1 MNLLSAASTA
11 VDWLCNL
18 LYFVQGYL
26 FYQILCSTAQKRPG
40 KIWSLI
46 LYGSCI
52 PLTNMIIFPNDLF
65 NVTLEL
71 VWFLAL
77 MLAAFRGSIWQK
89 LAAVAILYPLIISQ
103 NFLILDMLGN
113 LWLAL
118 GKSPVV
124 DLFCS
129 VADSALY
136 LASWY
141 MVCQLFKKRLRQM
154 DRLFDDKSWIL
165 LDIICLASMVNI
177 TTCIYFSPQESYKM
191 WPAALACFATN
202 LGSLFLAEYFTASIR
217 QNMELKNLMLQKS
230 YYEELEQNQTQ
241 IRRFRH
247 DMNNHLSAI
256 RSLFQSGNQAEAE
269 RYLEEMETRMAVQ
282 NRVFCKNS
290 VVNAV
295 LNAKYNLAL
304 EHKIDCF
311 FHIDLQRLIGID
323 AISLCSLFSNTLDNA
338 IEASLKIPD
347 PRDRSISV
355 KARVT
360 ENGFFTYEITNAKIN
375 EISEQKGVLQSD
387 KKEPSSHGLG
397 LLNVKE
403 AVEKYNGSLDISYT
417 KDSFTVTILIGNV

>member
-1 MNLLSAASTA
+1 
-11 VDWLCNL
+11 
-18 LYFVQGYL
+18 
-26 FYQILCSTAQKRPG
+26 
-40 KIWSLI
+40 
-46 LYGSCI
+46 
-52 PLTNMIIFPNDLF
+52 
-65 NVTLEL
+65 
-71 VWFLAL
+71 
-77 MLAAFRGSIWQK
+77 
-89 LAAVAILYPLIISQ
+89 
-103 NFLILDMLGN
+103 
-113 LWLAL
+113 
-118 GKSPVV
+118 
-124 DLFCS
+124 
-129 VADSALY
+129 
-136 LASWY
+136 
-141 MVCQLFKKRLRQM
+141 
-154 DRLFDDKSWIL
+154 
-165 LDIICLASMVNI
+165 
-177 TTCIYFSPQESYKM
+177 
-191 WPAALACFATN
+191 
-202 LGSLFLAEYFTASIR
+202 
-217 QNMELKNLMLQKS
+217 
-230 YYEELEQNQTQ
+230 
-241 IRRFRH
+241 
-247 DMNNHLSAI
+247 
-256 RSLFQSGNQAEAE
+256 
-269 RYLEEMETRMAVQ
+269 MAVQ